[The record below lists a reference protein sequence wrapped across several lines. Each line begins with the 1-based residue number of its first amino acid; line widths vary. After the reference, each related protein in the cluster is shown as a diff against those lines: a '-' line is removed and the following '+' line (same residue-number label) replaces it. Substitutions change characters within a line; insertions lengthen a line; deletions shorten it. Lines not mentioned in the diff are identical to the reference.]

1 MEEPQKVVGT
11 DAITA
16 AIIAAI
22 LALANALDKKAR
34 FHSKNI
40 AMRF

>member
-1 MEEPQKVVGT
+1 MAESQKSVGT

-16 AIIAAI
+16 IIAAI
-22 LALANALDKKAR
+22 LAPANALDKKMR

>member
-1 MEEPQKVVGT
+1 MAEPQESVGT

-16 AIIAAI
+16 LIAAI
-22 LALANALDKKAR
+22 LALANALEKKAR

-40 AMRF
+40 VMSF